1 MLPLDAGRE
10 REKGLRG
17 APLPLTDPVPGPNG
31 FRGEET
37 KEVVLALGD
46 DDDA

>member
-17 APLPLTDPVPGPNG
+17 APLPLTDEVPVPDG
-31 FRGEET
+31 FKGEET
-37 KEVVLALGD
+37 KEVVLALGEVED
-46 DDDA
+46 G